1 MLCPVPGKKYPGA
14 GSEDHEREILPF
26 RVFLAAAGC
35 LRSERWKDPTH
46 AATLKKL
53 EGFCGSLQLNEEDEV
68 HEAMSLLMMAMQ
80 GFSSTIKAVQ
90 RDLAGRCKGNNKTLN
105 LDLFYTAM
113 TFVQGWDSSTTL
125 NQMARG
131 RALFCKAD
139 LWPED
144 VLGVRLYT
152 GPQFMH
158 YNGSLRRFPQWVLDT
173 MLGNLYVTTI
183 HCINSATIKL
193 ARASPIDPLVVYRGS
208 VGMRLPLQF
217 AAKDDLGRQGDV
229 ELGFM
234 SCTSDKK
241 VALNYAAGG
250 NMAMLLSVE
259 RDATNSG
266 APISSFSFY
275 KNEEEI
281 CFPPLC
287 SLEVKGKPQILFT
300 DKGPV
305 LEVKLGIT
313 VNQKA
318 ETIDGL
324 VGRRQF
330 LHEGMLSNLKR
341 EVESELKP
349 VDTLLSTIISLAT
362 GVAASM
368 GGSKKIKS
376 EQVLD
381 AFAKEAR
388 QTYQEVAQRHAKKSA
403 AEFND
408 DDEYSGLVTEAVD
421 MKKTAL
427 KEGSYYKLLGAWF
440 ADCAKADVRVLEAVV
455 RQLDANMWSDARV
468 VDTNTG
474 ETPLLAACSAGS
486 VEIVEALIKAGADA
500 TALDKNGNTPLL
512 AACGARSYEIY
523 EALIKGGADTSTADK
538 NGNTP
543 LLAACGAGSYE
554 IFEALIKGGA
564 DTNTADIHGKTPLL
578 AACGAGSYEICKALI
593 KAGADVRQAPRH
605 DGDATAFTLSVMSG
619 NWSLVELLRKHNKIG
634 LELSSPSPLASASNF
649 LELATAYAQ
658 PHGIHARVRDRSALA
673 LKAEMGALVALL
685 EQLVEKDSTRMD
697 LAKTRDKVSHA
708 RAFVN
713 HHADLLQNPPVALSH
728 AVIQLALQEPDDVFG
743 GNDAQMPAA
752 DEDGQ
757 SATIEWF
764 NKPQSSRP
772 CQLTIKGE
780 GAVRSVA
787 YSKDGRKLARA
798 EGNAVV
804 VCCAKSGI
812 EQWRLRGH
820 NGQDGC
826 ICDCYGNGRLK
837 DEVNPECPVTGHRYA
852 LFLFFSTK

>member
-125 NQMARG
+125 NHMARG

-330 LHEGMLSNLKR
+330 LHEGMLNFLEQ

-349 VDTLLSTIISLAT
+349 VDVLLGTISKLAT

-368 GGSKKIKS
+368 GGSKSKES
-376 EQVLD
+376 GQALD
-381 AFAKEAR
+381 AFAKEVR
-388 QTYQEVAQRHAKKSA
+388 QTCQEVSQRHAKKSA

-408 DDEYSGLVTEAVD
+408 DDEYSVLVTEAVD
-421 MKKTAL
+421 MKRKAL
-427 KEGSYYKLLGAWF
+427 KEWSHCKLLGAWF

-500 TALDKNGNTPLL
+500 TAVDKNGNTPLL
-512 AACGARSYEIY
+512 AACGV
-523 EALIKGGADTSTADK
+523 
-538 NGNTP
+538 
-543 LLAACGAGSYE
+543 
-554 IFEALIKGGA
+554 
-564 DTNTADIHGKTPLL
+564 
-578 AACGAGSYEICKALI
+578 GSYEICEALI
-593 KAGADVRQAPRH
+593 QEGADVRQAPRY

-619 NWSLVELLRKHNKIG
+619 NWSLVELIRKHNTTG
-634 LELSSPSPLASASNF
+634 LELGSLSPLASASNF

-772 CQLTIKGE
+772 CQLTIKAGDSGE
-780 GAVRSVA
+780 KVRSFA

-812 EQWRLRGH
+812 EQWRLTVDSGVESVAFSPDGSIIAAANGYEIQLFDAQIQAKLGSPLRGH
-820 NGQDGC
+820 SDW
-826 ICDCYGNGRLK
+826 
-837 DEVNPECPVTGHRYA
+837 
-852 LFLFFSTK
+852 